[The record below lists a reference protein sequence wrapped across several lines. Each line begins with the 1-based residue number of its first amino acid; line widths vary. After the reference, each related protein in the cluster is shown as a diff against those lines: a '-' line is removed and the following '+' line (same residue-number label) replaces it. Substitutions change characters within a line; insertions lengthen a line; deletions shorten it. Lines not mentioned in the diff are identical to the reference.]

1 MCYYPPMMQENIRNP
16 GGQPGNQ
23 NARTHGFY
31 SKRLT
36 LEQQEAFQSAKN
48 LSSLDDEIAILR
60 LKIDSILANDPQNY
74 RVLMQ
79 ALSLLARLLQAKI
92 LIDKNN
98 PHKESK
104 AIEVLRQMYASVIG
118 PPENVSRHGQL
129 ARLLKNDP
137 SSDSPPEN
145 EEVVSKNKG
154 D

>member
-1 MCYYPPMMQENIRNP
+1 MMQENIRSP

-36 LEQQEAFQSAKN
+36 QEQLESFQSAKD
-48 LSSLDDEIAILR
+48 LKSLDDEIAILR

-79 ALSLLARLLQAKI
+79 ALSLLARLLQARI

-98 PHKESK
+98 PRKESK
-104 AIEVLRQMYASVIG
+104 AIEVLREMYASVIG

-129 ARLLKNDP
+129 YRLLKNDP

-145 EEVVSKNKG
+145 EESRF
-154 D
+154 